1 MSLRRVALALPL
13 LAAGASCT
21 KVPLHDVYAGF
32 LLSDAAW
39 FAEEETLFVFWH
51 VEAEQGLG
59 DPSVIEISYVT
70 DEVRVDWTP
79 ITELDPVHIHEE
91 VDCGVNALCGS
102 HSIHVPIQPRAV
114 SLRLRYH
121 RDGELALD
129 AYTNFNTI
137 SGGPPHAARSY
148 VAYGVFDQSNQW
160 VQWRGR
166 HQFPTLR
173 NEQAEEYGL
182 RRQLTISDQVYGTP
196 SSSLATGSNLYGYGG
211 TCPSDFVD
219 AGLVPVQTTARAVF
233 ETDTLPIEASPDSTV
248 CATATV
254 TDATGS
260 FEAAA
265 IARKNPEV
273 RPAFPILRSPIRD
286 ATRIPFFLAPCERTI
301 SEEHETMQRQRLQMN
316 DLPTTCIDDWQA
328 PNFSDALAETFSLA
342 VEAERPEGNDM
353 VLVIGLHQ
361 DERGVSEAVEEALVQ
376 VAPEERGTASPRL
389 VGAFV
394 FDSDIRGMRL
404 DELDPVTLWCPSKL
418 PDEDDTAFD
427 YSASLTCAVAPDNPD
442 IELGPFSFGTLPIL
456 PSRSLYLDFIDTYS
470 EAQAGRITDLSFR
483 APEFSTT
490 GDHVEIFDYGVAT
503 FLDDETIN
511 ADADDAF
518 SYCVGDEYQLF
529 VFRSLLMQSP
539 KFLKML
545 AQACAHGGVPEELC
559 AWASLGLLPIEYL
572 PEWHSSMGELG
583 YDLGVFWEFPFL
595 LRAEFEVFTAGSVSA
610 FGLSVPFGLGQNG
623 EAYLGSAMWTAD
635 ELDLS
640 ELLTQCTRFCDH
652 PTFDSAGVYQVQ
664 DSFRDSYGSSC
675 YLPRYPLQTDGGFP
689 SDP

>member
-1 MSLRRVALALPL
+1 MSLRRLALAWPL
-13 LAAGASCT
+13 LAVGASCT

-39 FAEEETLFVFWH
+39 FAEEQTLFLFWH

-59 DPSVIEISYVT
+59 DPSVIEITWVT
-70 DEVRVDWTP
+70 DDERVDWTP
-79 ITELDPVHIHEE
+79 ITELEPVHLHEE

-102 HSIHVPIQPRAV
+102 HSIHVPLQPRAV
-114 SLRLRYH
+114 ALRLRYH

-129 AYTNFNTI
+129 APTHFNAI
-137 SGGPPHAARSY
+137 GAGPPHASRSY
-148 VAYGVFDQSNQW
+148 VVYGVFDESNQW
-160 VQWRGR
+160 IQWRGR

-173 NEQAEEYGL
+173 NEQAEQYGL
-182 RRQLTISDQVYGTP
+182 RRQLTISEQVYGSPVAEP
-196 SSSLATGSNLYGYGG
+196 STDDNPYGYGG
-211 TCPSDFVD
+211 VCPAGFAQ
-219 AGLVPVQTTARAVF
+219 AGLDPVQTTARAVF
-233 ETDTLPIEASPDSTV
+233 EAAPLPVEASVASTV
-248 CATATV
+248 CAISTV

-260 FEAAA
+260 FDAAA

-273 RPAFPILRSPIRD
+273 QPAFPILRSPIRD

-301 SEEHETMQRQRLQMN
+301 SEEHEAMQRQRLQMAAV
-316 DLPTTCIDDWQA
+316 PTTCIDDWDSPGFVDA
-328 PNFSDALAETFSLA
+328 LAATFSDAIED
-342 VEAERPEGNDM
+342 ERPRGRDM

-361 DERGVSEAVEEALVQ
+361 DQRGVSEAVEEALVQ

-394 FDSDIRGMRL
+394 FDSDIRGMSL

-418 PDEDDTAFD
+418 PDEDDTAID
-427 YSASLTCAVAPDNPD
+427 YTASLTCAIAPDNPD

-470 EAQAGRITDLSFR
+470 EAQAGRITELSFR

-490 GDHVEIFDYGVAT
+490 ADHVEIFDYGVAT
-503 FLDDETIN
+503 FLDDETIS
-511 ADADDAF
+511 AEDDDAF
-518 SYCVGDEYQLF
+518 SYCVGEEYQLF
-529 VFRSLLMQSP
+529 VFRSGLMQSP

-545 AQACAHGGVPEELC
+545 AQACAHGGVPAELC

-572 PEWHSSMGELG
+572 PEWHRSMGERG

-595 LRAEFEVFTAGSVSA
+595 LQAEFEIFTAGSVSA

-635 ELDLS
+635 EFDLS

-652 PTFDSAGVYQVQ
+652 PTFDSAGVYQVRN
-664 DSFRDSYGSSC
+664 SFEDSYATSC
-675 YLPRYPLQTDGGFP
+675 YLPRYPLPTDGGYP

>member
-1 MSLRRVALALPL
+1 MTLLRAALALPL
-13 LAAGASCT
+13 LAVGASCT
-21 KVPLHDVYAGF
+21 KVPIHDVYAGF
-32 LLSDAAW
+32 LLSDATW

-59 DPSVIEISYVT
+59 DPSVVEITYAT
-70 DEVRVDWTP
+70 DEEQVDWTP
-79 ITELDPVHIHEE
+79 LSDFEPVHTHLE

-102 HSIHVPIQPRAV
+102 TSIHVPIVPRAV
-114 SLRLRYH
+114 ALRLRYH

-129 AYTNFNTI
+129 STTNYNPI
-137 SGGPPHAARSY
+137 GNGSPHAARSY
-148 VAYGVFDQSNQW
+148 VVYGVFDESNEW

-182 RRQLTISDQVYGTP
+182 RRQLTITDQGYGSAVAT
-196 SSSLATGSNLYGYGG
+196 SSSNPYGYGG
-211 TCPSDFVD
+211 DCPADFE
-219 AGLVPVQTTARAVF
+219 PVGFDPVETIARAVF
-233 ETDTLPIEASPDSTV
+233 NPAELPISASSSSTV

-254 TDATGS
+254 TDATGEFS
-260 FEAAA
+260 TAA

-286 ATRIPFFLAPCERTI
+286 ATRIPFFLAPCDRTI

-316 DLPTTCIDDWQA
+316 SEPTTCIDDWESPTFVDSLA
-328 PNFSDALAETFSLA
+328 ALFTDA
-342 VEAERPEGNDM
+342 VEAERPNGNDM

-361 DERGVSEAVEEALVQ
+361 NESGVSEAVEEALVQ

-394 FDSDIRGMRL
+394 FDSDIRGMSI

-418 PDEDDTAFD
+418 PDEDDTAID
-427 YSASLTCAVAPDNPD
+427 YTASLTCAIAPDNPD

-470 EAQAGRITDLSFR
+470 EAQAGRVTALSFR

-490 GDHVEIFDYGVAT
+490 SDHVEIFDYGVAT
-503 FLDDETIN
+503 FLDDETISS
-511 ADADDAF
+511 DSDDAF

-529 VFRSLLMQSP
+529 VFRSPQMQSP
-539 KFLKML
+539 QFLKML
-545 AQACAHGGVPEELC
+545 AQACAHGGLDAELC
-559 AWASLGLLPIEYL
+559 AWATVGLLPIEYL
-572 PEWHSSMGELG
+572 PEWHGWMAEGA

-595 LRAEFEVFTAGSVSA
+595 LRADYEIYTAGSISA
-610 FGLSVPFGLGQNG
+610 FGLSVPFGLGTNG
-623 EAYLGSAMWTAD
+623 EAYMGSSMWTEE

-640 ELLTQCTRFCDH
+640 ELLTQCDRFCSH

-664 DSFRDSYGSSC
+664 DGFRTTYATSC
-675 YLPRYPLQTDGGFP
+675 YLPRYPLLTDDGYP